1 MIVLSRD
8 EDARIAVEKLIDA
21 GAMDLKNNEK
31 FILYK
36 SHLEALELFSEWS
49 QLSMQSPRLEQ
60 MDKPKITSTSSFI
73 QVRFRFYRKKGAD
86 DEIEFHFREYNWK
99 NNGSQRLEMNSSGKN
114 N

>member
-1 MIVLSRD
+1 MACKMIRNMIVLSRD

-49 QLSMQSPRLEQ
+49 QLSMQSPRLEEL
-60 MDKPKITSTSSFI
+60 DKPKITSTSSFI
-73 QVRFRFYRKKGAD
+73 QVRFRF
-86 DEIEFHFREYNWK
+86 
-99 NNGSQRLEMNSSGKN
+99 
-114 N
+114 

>member
-8 EDARIAVEKLIDA
+8 DDARIAVEKLIGA

-49 QLSMQSPRLEQ
+49 QLSMQSPRLEELN
-60 MDKPKITSTSSFI
+60 KPKITSTSSFI
-73 QVRFRFYRKKGAD
+73 QVSQKMSELNGPVIFRPTDFG
-86 DEIEFHFREYNWK
+86 
-99 NNGSQRLEMNSSGKN
+99 
-114 N
+114 

>member
-36 SHLEALELFSEWS
+36 SHLEALELLVLPFLPTQDSGPWLLIFSE
-49 QLSMQSPRLEQ
+49 Q
-60 MDKPKITSTSSFI
+60 T
-73 QVRFRFYRKKGAD
+73 RKV
-86 DEIEFHFREYNWK
+86 
-99 NNGSQRLEMNSSGKN
+99 
-114 N
+114 